1 MIRNASNASSTSKT
15 FTKYKKINSIFIS
28 VFCYENKEKHPICI
42 KDVLWRKHVDLL
54 LIDEGEKALYLSK
67 TLILA

>member
-1 MIRNASNASSTSKT
+1 MLQMHHQPARHSQNK
-15 FTKYKKINSIFIS
+15 KKINSIFIS

-42 KDVLWRKHVDLL
+42 KDMLWRKHVDLL
-54 LIDEGEKALYLSK
+54 LIDEGEKALYLLK